1 MRTVILAGGMG
12 TRFAEETDLRPK
24 PMIEI
29 GGRPLLWHIMKRYE
43 QYGLNEFVVALGY
56 KGDAIKSYFRTYH
69 DLRGSM
75 IVDLASGTV
84 QAEEPEAEHWLVQL
98 RDTGEATNTGGRVK
112 RLQPWLDGETFMLT
126 YGDGLA
132 DVDLGALLRFHRA
145 HGRIATITAVRPP
158 ARFGAL
164 VFDGDEITRFREKAP
179 TGEEWINGGFMVFEP
194 ALFDYLEAD
203 STSLEVDA
211 LERLACDGQLVGYR
225 HEGFWRCMDTLND
238 KRVLER
244 LWQDGERPWL
254 ERAD

>member
-43 QYGLNEFVVALGY
+43 HFGLTEFLVALGY
-56 KGDAIKSYFRTYH
+56 KGDAIKGYFRAYH

-75 IVDLASGTV
+75 TVDLGSGTV
-84 QAEEPEAEHWLVQL
+84 QAEEPEAEQWIVRLTE
-98 RDTGEATNTGGRVK
+98 TGEFTNTGGRVK
-112 RLQPWLDGETFMLT
+112 RLRPWLADETFMLT

-132 DVDLGALLRFHRA
+132 DVDLQALLRFHRE
-145 HGRIATITAVRPP
+145 HGRVATITAVRPP

-164 VFDGDEITRFREKAP
+164 VFDGDRITRFREKAP
-179 TGEEWINGGFMVFEP
+179 TGEEWINGGYMVFEP
-194 ALFDYLEAD
+194 ALFDYLEGD
-203 STSLEVDA
+203 GTSLEMDA
-211 LERLACDGQLVGYR
+211 LERLAADGQLVGYR
-225 HEGFWRCMDTLND
+225 HEGFWQCMDTLND

-244 LWQDGERPWL
+244 LWQEGDRPWL
-254 ERAD
+254 R

>member
-43 QYGLNEFVVALGY
+43 QYGLSEFVVALGY

-75 IVDLASGTV
+75 IVDLASGRV
-84 QAEEPEAEHWLVQL
+84 EAEEPDAEQWLVQL
-98 RDTGEATNTGGRVK
+98 RDTGELTNTGGRVK

-132 DVDLGALLRFHRA
+132 DVDLRALLRFHRES
-145 HGRIATITAVRPP
+145 GRIATITAVRPP

-164 VFDGDEITRFREKAP
+164 LFDGDEITRFREKAP

-194 ALFDYLEAD
+194 AVFDYLEGD

-211 LERLACDGQLVGYR
+211 LERLASDGQLVGYR

-254 ERAD
+254 G

>member
-43 QYGLNEFVVALGY
+43 QYGLREFVVALGY
-56 KGDAIKSYFRTYH
+56 KGDAIKNYFRTYH

-75 IVDLASGTV
+75 IVDLASGRV
-84 QAEEPEAEHWLVQL
+84 QAEEPNAEQWLVQL
-98 RDTGEATNTGGRVK
+98 RDTGELTNTGGRVK

-132 DVDLGALLRFHRA
+132 DVDLRALLRFHRQS
-145 HGRIATITAVRPP
+145 GRIATITAVRPP
-158 ARFGAL
+158 ARFGTL

-194 ALFDYLEAD
+194 AVFDYLAGD

-211 LERLACDGQLVGYR
+211 LERLAADGQLVGYR
-225 HEGFWRCMDTLND
+225 HEGFWKCMDTLND

-254 ERAD
+254 G

>member
-43 QYGLNEFVVALGY
+43 RFGFSEFVVALGY
-56 KGDAIKSYFRTYH
+56 KGDAIKSYFRSYH

-75 IVDLASGTV
+75 TVDLASGAV
-84 QAEEPEAEHWLVQL
+84 QAEEPDAEQWLVQL
-98 RDTGEATNTGGRVK
+98 RDTGEQTNTGGRVK
-112 RLQPWLDGETFMLT
+112 RLRPWLEEEAFMLT

-132 DVDLGALLRFHRA
+132 DVDLDALLRFHRA
-145 HGRIATITAVRPP
+145 SGRIATITAVRPP
-158 ARFGAL
+158 ARFGTLA
-164 VFDGDEITRFREKAP
+164 FDGDEITRFREKAP
-179 TGEEWINGGFMVFEP
+179 TGDEWINGGFMVFEP
-194 ALFDYLEAD
+194 AVFDYLEGD
-203 STSLEVDA
+203 GTSLEVDA
-211 LERLACDGQLVGYR
+211 LERLASDGQLVGYR

-254 ERAD
+254 A

>member
-43 QYGLNEFVVALGY
+43 RFGFSEFLVALGY

-75 IVDLASGTV
+75 TVDLASGRV
-84 QAEEPEAEHWLVQL
+84 EAEEPEAEHWLVQL
-98 RDTGEATNTGGRVK
+98 RDTGEFTNTGGRVR
-112 RLQPWLDGETFMLT
+112 RLRPWLADGTFMLT

-132 DVDLGALLRFHRA
+132 DVDLQALLRFHRES
-145 HGRIATITAVRPP
+145 GRIATITAVRPP

-164 VFDGDEITRFREKAP
+164 VFDGDAITRFREKAP

-194 ALFDYLEAD
+194 GLFDYLDAD
-203 STSLEVDA
+203 GTSLEVDA
-211 LERLACDGQLVGYR
+211 LERLAADGQLVGYR
-225 HEGFWRCMDTLND
+225 HEGFWRCVDTLND

-254 ERAD
+254 V